1 MSQKGTVM
9 IVDDHPIVREGLEML
24 INMNPT
30 LTVVASVADGEAAEA
45 KLQSLS
51 LVPDI
56 IVVDLQLP
64 KLNGVDL
71 IKQIKKKTKILVLST
86 EINDEIVTHMAD
98 YGICG
103 YLLKSEEP
111 NTIVSELAKLI
122 KDPKYVA
129 VSDEVTARLISLTAS
144 NQRDSLIQLTD
155 KQITLLEMV
164 SQGKTNKEIAKSMF
178 VTDRTIKLYLTEI
191 YEILDVSNR
200 AQAIA
205 VAVKEGIIVP

>member
-98 YGICG
+98 LW
-103 YLLKSEEP
+103 YLW
-111 NTIVSELAKLI
+111 V
-122 KDPKYVA
+122 
-129 VSDEVTARLISLTAS
+129 
-144 NQRDSLIQLTD
+144 
-155 KQITLLEMV
+155 
-164 SQGKTNKEIAKSMF
+164 F
-178 VTDRTIKLYLTEI
+178 
-191 YEILDVSNR
+191 
-200 AQAIA
+200 
-205 VAVKEGIIVP
+205 VKE